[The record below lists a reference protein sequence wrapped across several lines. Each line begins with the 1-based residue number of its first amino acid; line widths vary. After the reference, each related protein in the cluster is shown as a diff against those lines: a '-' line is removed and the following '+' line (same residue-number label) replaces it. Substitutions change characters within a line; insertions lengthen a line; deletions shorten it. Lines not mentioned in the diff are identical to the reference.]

1 MRRAIDEFQ
10 ALSSA
15 SVYSSSSKSISFLT
29 ILDRGRK
36 LLIDEAPDK
45 CRKEGLMVSLWY
57 HFLRLLHDFQN
68 RCNEEGKYLLA
79 KEFME
84 HELCLRKDEEARQ
97 IEVLTRKHGQDRERL
112 AMDHEKQ
119 FGEYQECMYCA
130 YS

>member
-1 MRRAIDEFQ
+1 MRRAIEEFQ

-15 SVYSSSSKSISFLT
+15 YVYSSSSKSISFLT

-36 LLIDEAPDK
+36 LLIDEAADK
-45 CRKEGLMVSLWY
+45 CRKEGLMVSLRY
-57 HFLRLLHDFQN
+57 HFLRLLHDFQK

-112 AMDHEKQ
+112 AMDHDTQ